1 MCLLINIFL
10 ISSSAF
16 LSKEVLG
23 AWVSEG
29 GGKGP
34 PGF

>member
-1 MCLLINIFL
+1 MCLSIDIFL

-16 LSKEVLG
+16 LSKEVLE

-29 GGKGP
+29 GGARAS
-34 PGF
+34 